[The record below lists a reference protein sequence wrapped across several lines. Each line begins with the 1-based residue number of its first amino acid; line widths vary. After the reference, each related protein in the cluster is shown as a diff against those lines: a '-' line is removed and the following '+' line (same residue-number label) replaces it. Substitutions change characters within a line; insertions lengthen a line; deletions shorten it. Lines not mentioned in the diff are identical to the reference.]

1 MKELSIN
8 YNILFI
14 VILIITI
21 FYYLSYYQ
29 IISLLIIF
37 IIYSYNDSII
47 ENIQGIIQKPKNS
60 SKGSDAKEEEVLVSI
75 VIPEKVNK
83 NITDLK
89 DYRKYSRKNYD
100 NALHTFNNL
109 IKILEYNNTEL
120 SKGNITNPRLGNEL
134 NNSVTILNKCIV
146 LFHNISYNLKP
157 GLEDSFY
164 KGVNNLYYNLYE
176 IIYNQV
182 NRYNRLFNEN
192 PNRYSSPIY
201 LDSYKPYNIS
211 DLHTIY

>member
-60 SKGSDAKEEEVLVSI
+60 SKGSDDKEEEVLVSI

-134 NNSVTILNKCIV
+134 NNSVTIYCHFSTFSCFV
-146 LFHNISYNLKP
+146 S
-157 GLEDSFY
+157 
-164 KGVNNLYYNLYE
+164 
-176 IIYNQV
+176 
-182 NRYNRLFNEN
+182 
-192 PNRYSSPIY
+192 
-201 LDSYKPYNIS
+201 
-211 DLHTIY
+211 